1 VPHAPASLEMINSDW
16 EKIQTYMGDFGRPA
30 GDMSTVYNNWI
41 YILKPGEDPQNAVEH
56 FSVYSGMDLP
66 YWQEY
71 YLCGEA
77 EEIAEKI
84 AGRVKALG
92 GCEWI
97 ALNPITWKDEQ
108 LDMIAHEVLPMVEK
122 AV

>member
-1 VPHAPASLEMINSDW
+1 
-16 EKIQTYMGDFGRPA
+16 
-30 GDMSTVYNNWI
+30 
-41 YILKPGEDPQNAVEH
+41 
-56 FSVYSGMDLP
+56 MDLP

-71 YLCGEA
+71 YLCGEV
-77 EEIAEKI
+77 EQIAEKI

-97 ALNPITWKDEQ
+97 ALNPITWKEEQ
-108 LDMIAHEVLPMVEK
+108 LDMIAHEVLPLVEK

>member
-1 VPHAPASLEMINSDW
+1 
-16 EKIQTYMGDFGRPA
+16 
-30 GDMSTVYNNWI
+30 
-41 YILKPGEDPQNAVEH
+41 
-56 FSVYSGMDLP
+56 MDLP

-77 EEIAEKI
+77 EQLAEKI

-97 ALNPITWKDEQ
+97 VLNTLNWGDEQ
-108 LDMIAHEVLPMVEK
+108 LELVANEVLPLVEK
-122 AV
+122 LV